1 MRRVWL
7 ALLLAGCSRGGA
19 SSKSG
24 DAPTELGT
32 SGHLAREK
40 IEAVVRKNHGVFR
53 DCFEKGHTRNRRL
66 KGQVTVRFVIDRDGR
81 VSLSELEKSTL
92 GDEQATSCIVDGFR
106 KLRFPHPDG
115 GVVTVVYPMKFSPG

>member
-1 MRRVWL
+1 MRWVWI
-7 ALLLAGCSRGGA
+7 ALLLAGCTRGGS

-32 SGHLAREK
+32 TGHLAREK

-53 DCFEKGHTRNRRL
+53 ECFEKTHGRNRRL
-66 KGQVTVRFVIDRDGR
+66 KGQVVVRFIIDRDGR

-92 GDEQATSCIVDGFR
+92 ADEEATSCIVDGFR
-106 KLRFPHPDG
+106 KLRFPRPDG
-115 GVVTVVYPMKFSPG
+115 GVVTVVYPMKFSQG

>member
-1 MRRVWL
+1 MRRVFL
-7 ALLLAGCSRGGA
+7 ALLLAGCSRGGG
-19 SSKSG
+19 SSQSG

-32 SGHLAREK
+32 TGHLAREK

-53 DCFEKGHTRNRRL
+53 ACYEKGHGPKRHL
-66 KGQVTVRFVIDRDGR
+66 KGQVVVRFLIDRDGR

-92 GDEQATSCIVDGFR
+92 ADEEATSCVVDGFR
-106 KLRFPHPDG
+106 RLRFPPPDG